1 MVKCY
6 PSENKKMFSK
16 VGIEQYF
23 IAKKQES
30 VLFLAIGIG
39 AIILTLG
46 TDYFAE
52 KRGHEYL
59 NGLRAFTEKSR

>member
-16 VGIEQYF
+16 ADIEQYF

-30 VLFLAIGIG
+30 VLFLAIGIR

-46 TDYFAE
+46 TD
-52 KRGHEYL
+52 
-59 NGLRAFTEKSR
+59 